1 MQYDICDKWV
11 HIACNN
17 LSTYTYKKLQKNK
30 SPWYCICCLQK
41 ELPYC
46 SIDSNILNSF
56 MHGNRIVSPNPKLIS
71 SVIKQSEYFDE
82 EILEKV
88 SNKYYNQT
96 EFKNALNKLSTK
108 KQNLY
113 MHLNISSLSYHHLE
127 LYNLIADMKIKP
139 KIIGISESRL
149 QKSKQHITNISLPN
163 YVYEHTPTE
172 SSKGGTLLYLDKHFK
187 YKLRKDLNIYHKGM
201 IESTFVEII
210 NKNEKNMVA
219 GSIYKHPKQIIPDF
233 LDKHLLPRLENYLMK
248 TSKL

>member
-1 MQYDICDKWV
+1 MQI
-11 HIACNN
+11 HG
-17 LSTYTYKKLQKNK
+17 S
-30 SPWYCICCLQK
+30 
-41 ELPYC
+41 
-46 SIDSNILNSF
+46 SISMFNF
-56 MHGNRIVSPNPKLIS
+56 H
-71 SVIKQSEYFDE
+71 E
-82 EILEKV
+82 
-88 SNKYYNQT
+88 
-96 EFKNALNKLSTK
+96 LSTK

-163 YVYEHTPTE
+163 YVYEHNPAE
-172 SSKGGTLLYLDKHFK
+172 SSKGSTLLYLDKNVK